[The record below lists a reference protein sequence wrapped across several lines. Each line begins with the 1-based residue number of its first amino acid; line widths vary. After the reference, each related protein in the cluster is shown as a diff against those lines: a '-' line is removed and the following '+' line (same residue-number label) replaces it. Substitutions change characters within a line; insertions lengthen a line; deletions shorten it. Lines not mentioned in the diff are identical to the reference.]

1 MSYTPP
7 SGTTAGLTWQNATAY
22 TPPSGAAA
30 GLSWVEGVPQAR
42 IALPSV
48 LQSPA
53 VLAGQ
58 PTPAAIVSMQS
69 VLQAP
74 AVVAQT
80 AAASARVS
88 LPSVLQAPAMLAV
101 HDFTGRIGDVTTHY
115 VMDLVTPGGLV
126 RVPISSWQATLQT
139 DTSCYA
145 QCVIPACAP
154 WIDTINAATEFRV
167 SRRAALPSGDALE
180 YEMVRSPLQTAAFD
194 RGPLRYTCS
203 ISGYSAALTAVADPP
218 AAYDRQ
224 LVGVRSTSVTGASVR
239 ARCAIDW
246 LLRPGHRAFIGAQPI
261 VVDYINY
268 YCNGSDMYCDVG
280 SRN

>member
-7 SGTTAGLTWQNATAY
+7 TGTAAGLTWQNAQAY
-22 TPPSGAAA
+22 TPPAGTAA
-30 GLSWVEGVPQAR
+30 GLSWVESMPQ
-42 IALPSV
+42 
-48 LQSPA
+48 
-53 VLAGQ
+53 
-58 PTPAAIVSMQS
+58 
-69 VLQAP
+69 
-74 AVVAQT
+74 
-80 AAASARVS
+80 ARVS
-88 LPSVLQAPAMLAV
+88 LPSVLQAPAIRGGQLTPAALVSVPSVLQPPAIIGGDPPTKSWAALPSVLQGPALLSV
-101 HDFTGRIGDVTTHY
+101 HDFTGLLGDVTTHY
-115 VMDLVTPGGLV
+115 VMDLVTPGGMV

-139 DTSCYA
+139 DTACYA

-154 WIDTINAATEFRV
+154 WVDTINAATEFRV
-167 SRRAALPSGDALE
+167 SRRAVLPSGDALE

-203 ISGYSAALTAVADPP
+203 ISGYSAALTAVANPP
-218 AAYDRQ
+218 AVYDRQ

>member
-7 SGTTAGLTWQNATAY
+7 TGTAAGLTWQNAQAY
-22 TPPSGAAA
+22 TPPAGTAA
-30 GLSWVEGVPQAR
+30 GLSWVEGMPQAR
-42 IALPSV
+42 L
-48 LQSPA
+48 
-53 VLAGQ
+53 
-58 PTPAAIVSMQS
+58 
-69 VLQAP
+69 
-74 AVVAQT
+74 
-80 AAASARVS
+80 S
-88 LPSVLQAPAMLAV
+88 LPSVLQAPAIRGGQLTPAALVSVPSVLQPPAIIGGDPPTKSWAALPSVLQGPALLSV
-101 HDFTGRIGDVTTHY
+101 HDFTGLLGDVTTHY
-115 VMDLVTPGGLV
+115 VMDLVTPGGMV

-139 DTSCYA
+139 DVACYA

-154 WIDTINAATEFRV
+154 WVDTINAATEFRV
-167 SRRAALPSGDALE
+167 SRRAVLPSGDALE

-203 ISGYSAALTAVADPP
+203 ISGYSAALTAVANPP
-218 AAYDRQ
+218 AVYDRQ